1 MDDSC
6 ISEKED
12 RFVELLEGLSEKTTR
27 SELEYISLI
36 SLSSGDYFVNNLLVI
51 TFKNKNYSQ
60 DITKIR

>member
-12 RFVELLEGLSEKTTR
+12 RFVELLDGLSEKTTR